1 VIRILLIAIL
11 ILLLARAFWRIVD
24 GILEAAGGT
33 PRRPRGAARPGRKL
47 VRDPVCGT
55 FVAPGAVPS
64 LQVRGE
70 TYHFCSDQCRSNF
83 ERSSR

>member
-1 VIRILLIAIL
+1 VIRFILLTLL
-11 ILLLARAFWRIVD
+11 ILLLARAFWRLVD

-33 PRRPRGAARPGRKL
+33 TRRRSRAPGVKL

-55 FVAPGAVPS
+55 YVTPGTTPS

-70 TYHFCSDQCRSNF
+70 TYHFCSERCRAEF
-83 ERSSR
+83 QHR